1 MEILIS
7 ILPSQSYCCFIRELV
22 NPTAV
27 YSAVE
32 QNRLAKAK
40 LSDKTVFIRTEEEVA
55 ALANSTLLLLKLG
68 ILNLKNARICLGL
81 LQRHLF

>member
-7 ILPSQSYCCFIRELV
+7 ILLLQPVIILV
-22 NPTAV
+22 NVAV
-27 YSAVE
+27 YSE

-55 ALANSTLLLLKLG
+55 ALANSTSTAKTWHYK
-68 ILNLKNARICLGL
+68 LKNARICLGH